1 MSNTVNTSSNLGRD
15 SDTFAISDSASLTVP
30 SKDAFATSELEK
42 QTKEEALESH
52 EVIDLQAFSEKKPW
66 IEERIKVCSII

>member
-1 MSNTVNTSSNLGRD
+1 MSNTVNTSSYPEKD
-15 SDTFAISDSASLTVP
+15 SDILINSTTATLTVS
-30 SKDAFATSELEK
+30 SKGTLPITKLEM

-66 IEERIKVCSII
+66 IEERIKVCYII

>member
-1 MSNTVNTSSNLGRD
+1 MSNTANTSSYPEKD
-15 SDTFAISDSASLTVP
+15 SDTFVISNTATLTVP
-30 SKDAFATSELEK
+30 SKGTSPTAKLEK

-66 IEERIKVCSII
+66 IEERIKVCYII